1 MNHSVASVQSFSLPR
16 MQPAMTDSI
25 ARSPTLIRR
34 ILTHSHLRHDS
45 CLIAVVVAANLVVT
59 YGLTLSAKCSSGR
72 FVRQSPRAGPF
83 LSDIPACGP
92 IWGR

>member
-1 MNHSVASVQSFSLPR
+1 VNHSVASVQSFSPPR
-16 MQPAMTDSI
+16 VQPAMTDPI
-25 ARSPTLIRR
+25 DRSPALIRR

-45 CLIAVVVAANLVVT
+45 GLIAVVVAANLVVT
-59 YGLTLSAKCSSGR
+59 YGLAPSAKRSSGR

-83 LSDIPACGP
+83 LSGIPACGP